1 MQRRYTVRF
10 QLLLLGAWTTLLLG
24 AFSGPAVA
32 AVGAPMIILVALGL
46 LWPRTSFGT
55 TNLSTANDSS
65 ICFEGDVVLLRLRL
79 DQLNSQRHRLEIRNE
94 QMVVGVYKLR
104 SSEET
109 LEVSLPVFG
118 SYWLAGS
125 LLIREGHFGL
135 FEDCLEL
142 GLSEPIKV
150 FPLIEDVTP
159 LARMVKAQFAL
170 GRHRSSQQSHAGLEY
185 IDVREAGPGDP
196 LTDVNWKTTART
208 GSIWLNQRSSELP
221 LDLVIML
228 DTFPSAALN
237 SLTKLASNLARAQL
251 RNFDR
256 VGLVVFGGTIG
267 WIPPASGRFQ
277 ERLISE
283 RLLLI
288 RSYPTAADKRI
299 DLIPR
304 RALPRMATVM
314 VVSAL
319 YDRRI
324 IQAIKDLRFAGH
336 QVVVIGPVMAFGGS
350 NDMHALDA
358 GNSESGPGDPNVRS
372 RARRLNMLIRRQLLA
387 DLAGLNVTVID
398 TDLQSTRGQGDLSHV
413 D

>member
-1 MQRRYTVRF
+1 
-10 QLLLLGAWTTLLLG
+10 
-24 AFSGPAVA
+24 
-32 AVGAPMIILVALGL
+32 MIILVALGL
-46 LWPRTSFGT
+46 LWPRTPFGAT
-55 TNLSTANDSS
+55 SLCPANDSS
-65 ICFEGDVVLLRLRL
+65 VCFEGDVVLLHLHLER
-79 DQLNSQRHRLEIRNE
+79 LNSQRHRLEIRNE
-94 QMVVGVYKLR
+94 QTVIGIYNLR
-104 SSEET
+104 SSKET
-109 LEVSLPVFG
+109 VETSLPVFG
-118 SYWLAGS
+118 SYRLAGS
-125 LLIREGHFGL
+125 LLIREGYFGL

-142 GLSEPIKV
+142 ELSEPIKV
-150 FPLIEDVTP
+150 FPIIEDVTP

-170 GRHRSSQQSHAGLEY
+170 GRHRSTQQSHAGLEF

-221 LDLVIML
+221 LDLVILL
-228 DTFPSAALN
+228 DTFPSAALT
-237 SLTKLASNLARAQL
+237 SLTKLAANLARAHL

-288 RSYPTAADKRI
+288 RSYTTAADKRI

-304 RALPRMATVM
+304 RALPRTATVM

-336 QVVVIGPVMAFGGS
+336 QVVVIGPVVAFGGS
-350 NDMHALDA
+350 NDMHAIDA
-358 GNSESGPGDPNVRS
+358 GYSDAGPGDPNMRS
-372 RARRLNMLIRRQLLA
+372 RLKRLNTLIRRQLLE
-387 DLAGLNVTVID
+387 DLAGLNITVID